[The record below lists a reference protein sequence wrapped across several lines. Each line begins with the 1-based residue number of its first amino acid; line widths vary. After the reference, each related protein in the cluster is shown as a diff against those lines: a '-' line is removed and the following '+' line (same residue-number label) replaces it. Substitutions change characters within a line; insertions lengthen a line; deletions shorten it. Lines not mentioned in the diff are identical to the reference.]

1 MDQQPI
7 RDFTREYS
15 AESPRVYRPGVG
27 ERILTSIL
35 GALLLVAG
43 AVVMLLPREA
53 NQLLTAIAL
62 LIALAG
68 LAIVLFPWY
77 SKLVLF
83 SDRIVKKELFS
94 TRTLNVRDIAGYRI
108 RTVKGSSY
116 VDLIPSAAGVRKITF
131 TKNFLKDGHFTQWL
145 AQFQNMDEIERH
157 EVEAEIEQDA
167 ALGATPEERKR
178 SVARFRKIA
187 AGLAMVYL
195 AGPMYSVIYPHPL
208 WLAIALI
215 VSGPFVAI
223 GMVFI
228 WNRGYTIIELG
239 KKVMLRKGGLIVLFF
254 MPAMALLMALLD
266 PLNPLIPGPRLS
278 GNSFFVWSLLS
289 AALVTAL
296 VAMVSPEASRNRK
309 GLLIVFATMTVNAWG
324 TLAIANELFDH
335 AEAGTYQLQ
344 VVDKHKQTGKHTSYW
359 LDVRNASGRV
369 YDGVTS
375 IKVRYPVFNRLNPGD
390 LYCAQIHPGALGVR
404 WESFG
409 DCQ

>member
-1 MDQQPI
+1 LDHQKT

-15 AESPRVYRPGVG
+15 AEDSRVYRSAVG
-27 ERILTSIL
+27 ERVLMSIL
-35 GALLLVAG
+35 GGLLLAVG
-43 AVVMLLPREA
+43 ALMVLLPREHDPV
-53 NQLLTAIAL
+53 LGVVAL
-62 LIALAG
+62 LIVLPG
-68 LAIVLFPWY
+68 LVIVLFPWY
-77 SKLVLF
+77 SKIILF
-83 SDRIVKKELFS
+83 RDRVVKQELFF
-94 TRTLNVRDIAGYRI
+94 TRILNVRDISGYRI

-116 VDLIPSAAGVRKITF
+116 IDLIPSAAGARKITF
-131 TKNFLKDGHFTQWL
+131 TKNYLKDAHFTQWL
-145 AQFQNMDEIERH
+145 AQFPNLDEIERR

-228 WNRGYTIIELG
+228 WNRGYTIIELD

-254 MPAMALLMALLD
+254 MPALALLMALLD
-266 PLNPLIPGPRLS
+266 PLNPLIPGPRLN
-278 GNSFFVWSLLS
+278 GGSFFTWSLLG

-296 VAMVSPEASRNRK
+296 VARVSPDASRNRK

-335 AEAGTYQLQ
+335 AEAGTFQLQ

-359 LDVRNASGRV
+359 LAVRNVSGRA

-375 IKVRYPVFNRLNPGD
+375 VKVAYPVFNQLNPGD

-409 DCQ
+409 DC